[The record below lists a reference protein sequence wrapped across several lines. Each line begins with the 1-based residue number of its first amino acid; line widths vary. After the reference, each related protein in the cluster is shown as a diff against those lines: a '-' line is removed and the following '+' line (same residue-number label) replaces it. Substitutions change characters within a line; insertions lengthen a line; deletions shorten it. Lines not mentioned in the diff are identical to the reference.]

1 MMRTLAVFIGSSILG
16 IVDSQILKLTW
27 NTEFGPLW
35 LGLTIIT
42 TTIVITSG
50 VKL

>member
-1 MMRTLAVFIGSSILG
+1 MMRTLAVFVGSSILG
-16 IVDSQILKLTW
+16 IVDSQILKATW
-27 NTEFGPLW
+27 NTDLGPLW

-42 TTIVITSG
+42 TTIVIASG